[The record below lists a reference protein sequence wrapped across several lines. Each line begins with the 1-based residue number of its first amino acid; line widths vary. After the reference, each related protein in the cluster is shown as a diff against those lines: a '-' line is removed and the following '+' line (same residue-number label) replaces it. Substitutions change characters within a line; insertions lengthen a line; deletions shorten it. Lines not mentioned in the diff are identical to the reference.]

1 MNRKFLPV
9 GLLGLGL
16 IIAGCANA
24 APGHSHSGQN
34 TIQVARAVKAA
45 NASIAKMSGA
55 TTTKVS
61 SAKEI
66 ANPYLADAKL
76 KWPKTIVV
84 VTYAGTFKAP
94 TVCPKKKKTCPPI
107 VFTTA
112 TVVVNPITDA
122 ILETVEPGWTTL
134 PKPVVT
140 PKVTPKPT
148 ATSKSTAKPKGVVK
162 PKATATPKATA
173 SSTVSPSPST
183 KG

>member
-94 TVCPKKKKTCPPI
+94 TVCPKKKKTSPPTALSNASGYI
-107 VFTTA
+107 IHMVSDSGVDRKRERA
-112 TVVVNPITDA
+112 TVS
-122 ILETVEPGWTTL
+122 L
-134 PKPVVT
+134 
-140 PKVTPKPT
+140 
-148 ATSKSTAKPKGVVK
+148 AKAGLH
-162 PKATATPKATA
+162 
-173 SSTVSPSPST
+173 PSQT
-183 KG
+183 KGPAVK